1 MDNMTDFQIREVT
14 RIHFKDLG
22 SVKILYPERLILT
35 FETKAKSLD
44 IGSLCYLSR
53 AKKSTKDRENGRPV
67 DLSSLDKK
75 RKSQIKALIDVLFD
89 QYSHL
94 SELTLNNRIRMFISF
109 IDWCDNEDMANVL
122 SGRNQAKRAFKAYL
136 QNIKDRVRRGKIKK
150 NTASRYLHISLETL
164 KTYFDDKIFDEGMAL
179 VKNPGSSG
187 TPPQDEA
194 KQGYVL
200 AWCLALFDGFTDL
213 VLNEKP
219 YPYQLPVPKMTGWDV
234 NFLWIFPATKMAMP
248 PHVLGQRE
256 SLHHGSWGYD
266 YTNGKLFQFDEI
278 VEKYAHKDNATKQI
292 KKSQQALKNAN
303 EDMHHH
309 QRHRAASIASQAF
322 LQLFYANTGQNQS
335 GVELMI
341 WSDNYDV
348 AQSRQGFRVIKHRGH
363 KGQVLFEIES
373 AFLDAFKKYLK
384 LRQWIL
390 NGQKT
395 NLLFFSTGKFLDKS
409 PSVWPDTTSNFNKL
423 LKSFDPAIPRFGS
436 RQWRANKS
444 QFVNENADLATAA
457 VVLNHSIEVHK
468 KSYSEGTEG
477 QAAEQLSQFF
487 DGVIKAA
494 SQINASAKDNSL
506 GQCKD
511 YGHPDQLDSE
521 SAMVPDCHQP
531 EGCLFCKHYYLHVDE
546 KDIRKLAS
554 CRYVISATEHLSA
567 SPEHHAKVFTP
578 VITRIDGLL
587 ETMRQRGENEVKLVN
602 RVVEEVQEE
611 EELSAYWENEL
622 KMLIDL
628 GLAS

>member
-1 MDNMTDFQIREVT
+1 MTDFQTRDVT
-14 RIHFKDLG
+14 RIRFKDWGNVEVLNLE
-22 SVKILYPERLILT
+22 KLILT
-35 FETKAKSLD
+35 FEEKTTSQD
-44 IGSLCYLSR
+44 IGALCYLSR
-53 AKKSTKDRENGRPV
+53 AKKSTLDRINGRPV
-67 DLSSLDKK
+67 DLSSLDKI

-89 QYSHL
+89 QSGHL
-94 SELTLNNRIRMFISF
+94 SELTINNRIRMFISF
-109 IDWCDNEDMANVL
+109 IDWCDNKDMTNVL

-136 QNIKDRVRRGKIKK
+136 QNAKDRVRRGKIKK
-150 NTASRYLHISLETL
+150 ITASRYLHISLETL
-164 KTYFDDKIFDEGMAL
+164 KAYFDDKTFDEGMAL
-179 VKNPGSSG
+179 IKNPGSSG
-187 TPPQDEA
+187 TRPQDEA
-194 KQGYVL
+194 NQGYVL
-200 AWCLALFDGFTDL
+200 AWCLALFDGFADL

-219 YPYQLPVPKMTGWDV
+219 YPYQLSVPKMTGWDV

-248 PHVLGQRE
+248 PHVLRQRE
-256 SLHHGSWGYD
+256 SLRHGFWVYD
-266 YTNGKLFQFDEI
+266 YSNGKLFQLDEI
-278 VEKYAHKDNATKQI
+278 AEKYPHKNDATKQI

-303 EDMHHH
+303 EDMRHYK
-309 QRHRAASIASQAF
+309 RHRAASIASQAF

-335 GVELMI
+335 GVESMV

-348 AQSRQGFRVIKHRGH
+348 TPSRQGFRVIKHRGH

-373 AFLDAFKKYLK
+373 TFLDAFKKYLK

-390 NGQKT
+390 NGQKN
-395 NLLFFSTGKFLDKS
+395 NLLFFSTGIY
-409 PSVWPDTTSNFNKL
+409 FNTY
-423 LKSFDPAIPRFGS
+423 LKSLDPAIPKFGS

-444 QFVNENADLATAA
+444 EFINENADLATAA
-457 VVLNHSIEVHK
+457 VALDHSVEVHK

-477 QAAEQLSQFF
+477 QATEQLSQFF
-487 DGVIKAA
+487 DGVFKSA

-511 YGHPDQLDSE
+511 YGHPNQLDSE
-521 SAMVPDCHQP
+521 SAMIPDCHQA

-554 CRYVISATEHLSA
+554 CRYVINATEHLSA
-567 SPEHHAKVFTP
+567 SPKHHAKVFTP

-587 ETMRQRGENEVKLVN
+587 ETMRQRGENEAKLVD
-602 RVVEEVQEE
+602 RVIEEVQEE

>member
-1 MDNMTDFQIREVT
+1 MTDFQTREVT
-14 RIHFKDLG
+14 HIRFKDWG
-22 SVKILYPERLILT
+22 SIEVLNLEKLILT
-35 FETKAKSLD
+35 FEAKAKSQD
-44 IGSLCYLSR
+44 IGALCYLSR
-53 AKKSTKDRENGRPV
+53 AVKSTQDQGIGRPV
-67 DLSSLDKK
+67 DLYSLDKK
-75 RKSQIKALIDVLFD
+75 RKPQIKALIDTLFD
-89 QYSHL
+89 HFSHNTETTIN
-94 SELTLNNRIRMFISF
+94 SKISRFISF
-109 IDWCDNEDMANVL
+109 IDWSDNVGMTDVL

-136 QNIKDRVRRGKIKK
+136 QNIKDRVRRGNIKK
-150 NTASRYLHISLETL
+150 NTACIYQNQSLEVL
-164 KTYFDDKIFDEGMAL
+164 KAYFDDETLDEGIAL
-179 VKNPGSSG
+179 IKNPGNSG
-187 TPPQDEA
+187 TRPQDEA
-194 KQGYVL
+194 HQGYVL
-200 AWCLALFDGFTDL
+200 AWCQALFDDFSDL

-219 YPYQLPVPKMTGWDV
+219 YPCQLSVPKITGWDV
-234 NFLWIFPATKMAMP
+234 DFLWVFATNTMIMP
-248 PHVLGQRE
+248 PHVREQRE
-256 SLHHGSWGYD
+256 SLKLGSWAYD
-266 YTNGKLFQFDEI
+266 YTNGKLFQSDEI
-278 VEKYAHKDNATKQI
+278 ANKYIKKYTAVMQI
-292 KKSQQALKNAN
+292 KKAQQVLKNAN
-303 EDMHHH
+303 EDMHHY
-309 QRHRAASIASQAF
+309 QRRRAASIASQAF

-348 AQSRQGFRVIKHRGH
+348 VQSRQGFRVIKNRGH
-363 KGQVLFEIES
+363 KGPVLFEIELT
-373 AFLDAFKKYLK
+373 FLDAFKKYLK

-395 NLLFFSTGKFLDKS
+395 NLLFFSTGRYFDS
-409 PSVWPDTTSNFNKL
+409 HPSVWTGTTLGLNRW
-423 LKSFDPAIPRFGS
+423 LKSLDPAIPKFSS

-506 GQCKD
+506 GQCSD

-521 SAMVPDCHQP
+521 SAMIPDCHQP

-554 CRYVISATEHLSA
+554 CRYVMSTTEHLSA

-578 VITRIDGLL
+578 IITRIDGLL

-602 RVVEEVQEE
+602 QVVEEVQEE

-622 KMLIDL
+622 QMLIDL

>member
-1 MDNMTDFQIREVT
+1 MGNLTDFQTRNVT
-14 RIHFKDLG
+14 RIRFKDWD
-22 SVKILYPERLILT
+22 SVEILNLEKLILT
-35 FETKAKSLD
+35 FEAKAKSQD
-44 IGSLCYLSR
+44 IGALCYISR
-53 AKKSTKDRENGRPV
+53 AVKSTQDRGIGRPV
-67 DLSSLDKK
+67 DLSSFDKK

-89 QYSHL
+89 QFSHL
-94 SELTLNNRIRMFISF
+94 TTTTINTKISRFVSF
-109 IDWCDNEDMANVL
+109 IDWCDNEGMVDVL
-122 SGRNQAKRAFKAYL
+122 SSRNQAKRAFKAYL

-150 NTASRYLHISLETL
+150 NTAGGYQNESLEIL
-164 KTYFDDKIFDEGMAL
+164 KAYFDDETLDEGIAL
-179 VKNPGSSG
+179 IKNSGFSG
-187 TPPQDEA
+187 TRPQDEA
-194 KQGYVL
+194 HQGYVL
-200 AWCLALFDGFTDL
+200 AWCQALFDDFSDL

-219 YPYQLPVPKMTGWDV
+219 YPCQLSVPKMTGWDV
-234 NFLWIFPATKMAMP
+234 DFLWVFPTTTMVMP
-248 PHVLGQRE
+248 PHVLEQRE
-256 SLHHGSWGYD
+256 SLKPGFWVYD
-266 YTNGKLFQFDEI
+266 YTNGKLFQSDEI
-278 VEKYAHKDNATKQI
+278 ADKYIKKYAAITQI
-292 KKSQQALKNAN
+292 KKSQQALKDAN
-303 EDMHHH
+303 EDMRHF
-309 QRHRAASIASQAF
+309 QRSRAASIASQAF

-335 GVELMI
+335 GVESMV

-363 KGQVLFEIES
+363 KKPVLFEIELT
-373 AFLDAFKKYLK
+373 FLDAFKKYLK

-395 NLLFFSTGKFLDKS
+395 NLLFFSTGRYFDKS
-409 PSVWPDTTSNFNKL
+409 PSVWTSTTLGFNNW
-423 LKSFDPAIPRFGS
+423 LKSLDPAIPRFGS

-457 VVLNHSIEVHK
+457 VALDHSVEVHK

-487 DGVIKAA
+487 NGVIKAA

-511 YGHPDQLDSE
+511 YGHPYQLDSE
-521 SAMVPDCHQP
+521 SAMIPDCHQP

-554 CRYVISATEHLSA
+554 CRYVMSTTEHLSA
-567 SPEHHAKVFTP
+567 SPEHHAKVFTS

-587 ETMRQRGENEVKLVN
+587 ETMRQRGGNEAKLVE
-602 RVVEEVQEE
+602 RVIKEVQEE

-622 KMLIDL
+622 KILIDL